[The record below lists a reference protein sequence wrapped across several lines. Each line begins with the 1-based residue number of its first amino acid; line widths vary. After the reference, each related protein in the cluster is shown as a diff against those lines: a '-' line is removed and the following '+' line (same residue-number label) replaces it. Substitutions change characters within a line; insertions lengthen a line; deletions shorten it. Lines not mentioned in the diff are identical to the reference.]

1 MKFVF
6 FVCVCLF
13 VCLFFRLA
21 EMKEQCNGEMGKYR
35 ILLSES
41 QDTHDM

>member
-6 FVCVCLF
+6 FCVF
-13 VCLFFRLA
+13 VSFFAWFFRLA
-21 EMKEQCNGEMGKYR
+21 EMKEQWNGEMGKYR

-41 QDTHDM
+41 QDTRDM

>member
-6 FVCVCLF
+6 FVC

-41 QDTHDM
+41 QDTRDM